1 MASNDDDDD
10 RRQRLL
16 GSFGIS
22 SRHMVDELAQTLRRQ
37 YDGVVQEG
45 IPDHLRSLVERI
57 GRKEGDPTDGSSRPR
72 RKKS

>member
-1 MASNDDDDD
+1 
-10 RRQRLL
+10 
-16 GSFGIS
+16 
-22 SRHMVDELAQTLRRQ
+22 MVDELAQTLRRQ

-57 GRKEGDPTDGSSRPR
+57 GRKEGDPTDGSPRPR